1 MAVKLENGTAPRSVA
16 IPPID
21 ASLPGVAER
30 STKRY
35 ILHSTIFLH
44 PEPLRASMGTSTGD
58 TRRYVFDGKKYQV
71 ESSVELEGEEQD
83 GVVERLKKA
92 PRSMDIAK

>member
-1 MAVKLENGTAPRSVA
+1 
-16 IPPID
+16 
-21 ASLPGVAER
+21 
-30 STKRY
+30 
-35 ILHSTIFLH
+35 
-44 PEPLRASMGTSTGD
+44 MGTSTGD